1 MQLGAGREDIDRHQE
16 NEGRN
21 VPLIAS
27 HVSTRHLPGRARWTF
42 SMPIWAWPGPA
53 HLFGC
58 RGRRLRHGSWGR
70 QGVVM
75 AEAGRRGSRW
85 VLGITTYGVAGG
97 LSLAGARIPM
107 RLLDMPP
114 AALTWAR
121 AAGLSRW
128 RWGLTR
134 DGGCSTGWKGSC
146 LLGNPMRR
154 VECLE
159 KSRVGGVS
167 TMSSSSTPTP
177 GIRRGRS
184 RQREG
189 RTSKHVQNLPVWADS
204 GATWAAGNRR
214 QRVWHRVGVG
224 RRRLVSPTHPWA
236 MRCGLGLIV

>member
-1 MQLGAGREDIDRHQE
+1 MDIFNADMGLAWAGSFVWMSRAATASWISGPTGGGDGKSGAPRESLGARH
-16 NEGRN
+16 NY
-21 VPLIAS
+21 I
-27 HVSTRHLPGRARWTF
+27 
-42 SMPIWAWPGPA
+42 
-53 HLFGC
+53 
-58 RGRRLRHGSWGR
+58 
-70 QGVVM
+70 
-75 AEAGRRGSRW
+75 
-85 VLGITTYGVAGG
+85 AGG

-214 QRVWHRVGVG
+214 QRVWHQVGVG

-236 MRCGLGLIV
+236 MRAGAHRLTVSQGVGGCAGNASERSELPSSCC